1 MRMNSLRGACA
12 VFVSAV
18 LVASA
23 FATRAFAQGAQPW
36 PDERQILWQRNLDDA
51 LALSKAEHRPL
62 LVVLNMDGE
71 SACERI
77 VRERYRDP
85 KFVAS
90 TRPFVCVIGTVFR
103 HNPRDYDDEGKRIPC
118 PRLGEI
124 TCGEHIALEPAI
136 FDGYLAKDHE
146 RVAPRHALITPEGT
160 KLWDRYLLFDLRE
173 LDAQLA
179 SSAKDAPPVP
189 ADGPTEISS
198 HAKRWSE
205 VASGRTQRA
214 RADFE
219 RVLPLTID
227 DQAFAAMLAWVREHG
242 DAGSVDALHIAIA
255 RARNGSERIAKEI
268 LSTARALKLEQPVAE
283 IARGFITGLGRYP
296 GAATPSGE
304 EHLLPLLAELDGK
317 SARTRSLLLAC
328 AVTNAYG
335 TPAERAL
342 HDLPVNAQLKHD
354 VNFISVLDGLGDA
367 GLTPEQ
373 ITAAH
378 AAPWVEAPLL
388 VAEDF
393 ERELERLEP
402 RVQAQDA
409 DAQTLAAYGLASLG
423 LARRRIEA
431 QKPGAN
437 LLLEDADHW
446 LQKAVEHAPGTS
458 PDERCRWLLARA
470 RANYLLGRF
479 EQQHTLAT
487 QAVFVI
493 GEGDAS
499 TLPAGSSRDF
509 AGLHADARVV
519 EAMRWAGDASARLI
533 EARAGKDAL
542 VERTGMQS
550 AITELRFVVD
560 SPHAKSDDWISLA
573 SCFGA
578 LGLWREELAVL
589 QEGADRMPAAQD
601 LRTALNA
608 SLWNGGRIDL
618 APAKADWIAARHP
631 ESADAAWFA
640 GFAWILQGESLRR
653 GEQPAQ
659 SVAAYTEAQAR
670 FETTKKLNADYADT
684 STHYIAYAWLGRG
697 FAHLIADQRAEA
709 ADALAHA
716 IRTKPGIATVRDGLD
731 REVVDLV
738 DQSLEWR
745 ESGPSPVDALALLD
759 QLQAADPANAFWP
772 TSVSDSELREALR
785 ADGRDGKKAKHTLV
799 HPDGTNEEVEV
810 SLPTKDGDVYLAHSL
825 EAARRLLK
833 LGDTPAHKRPL
844 AQAATVTAE
853 RALERG
859 ELVLARTSL
868 AEAAP
873 LLGFEPP
880 AANADAAALNALAL
894 QLRAQL
900 GEARPIFRPGR

>member
-1 MRMNSLRGACA
+1 MRTTSLRGACA
-12 VFVSAV
+12 AFVFVLLFASTFALSA
-18 LVASA
+18 
-23 FATRAFAQGAQPW
+23 RAQGAQQW

-51 LALSKAEHRPL
+51 LALSRAEHRPL

-103 HNPRDYDDEGKRIPC
+103 HNPRDYDDDGRRIPC

-136 FDGYLAKDHE
+136 FDAYLAKDHE

-160 KLWDRYLLFDLRE
+160 KLWDRYLVFDLRE
-173 LDAQLA
+173 LDAQLVSA
-179 SSAKDAPPVP
+179 AKDAPPVP
-189 ADGPTEISS
+189 ASGPSELTAR
-198 HAKRWSE
+198 AKGWNE
-205 VASGRTQRA
+205 LASGRTQRA
-214 RADFE
+214 RAAFE
-219 RVLPLTID
+219 RELANAKDDAAFVAALTAI
-227 DQAFAAMLAWVREHG
+227 REHG
-242 DAGSVDALHIAIA
+242 DAGSANALRLAIS
-255 RARNGSERIAKEI
+255 RARNGSAPLAAAI
-268 LSTARALKLEQPVAE
+268 LATARGLKLEQPVAE
-283 IARGFITGLGRYP
+283 IARSFVTGLGRYP

-304 EHLLPLLAELDGK
+304 EHLLPLLAQLDGA
-317 SARTRSLLLAC
+317 STRTRSLLLAC
-328 AVTNAYG
+328 AAVGTYG
-335 TPAERAL
+335 PASRTARDIVLRSMPNGVSEPNWGELAPSL
-342 HDLPVNAQLKHD
+342 FDTYVMSPDAS
-354 VNFISVLDGLGDA
+354 SV
-367 GLTPEQ
+367 
-373 ITAAH
+373 AAK
-378 AAPWVEAPLL
+378 PLSTWTEPPLL
-388 VAEDF
+388 AREDL
-393 ERELERLEP
+393 ERDLERLEP
-402 RVQAQDA
+402 QIQAHPSEARV
-409 DAQTLAAYGLASLG
+409 LAEYGLANLG
-423 LARRRIEA
+423 LARRRLEA
-431 QKPGAN
+431 QQPGAN
-437 LLLEDADHW
+437 LLLEDADLW
-446 LQKAVEHAPGTS
+446 LKRALEIEPVVAN
-458 PDERCRWLLARA
+458 DERFQWLVARS

-479 EQQHTLAT
+479 EQQGSV
-487 QAVFVI
+487 AVAASDVALSLSGGIRTDARYVEALRWF
-493 GEGDAS
+493 GDA
-499 TLPAGSSRDF
+499 
-509 AGLHADARVV
+509 
-519 EAMRWAGDASARLI
+519 WARLL
-533 EARAGKDAL
+533 EARSGKDPLAEFRGIQDGAVAL
-542 VERTGMQS
+542 
-550 AITELRFVVD
+550 LRVAR
-560 SPHAKSDDWISLA
+560 SPYAKSDDWTSLA
-573 SCFGA
+573 SFFGA

-653 GEQPAQ
+653 GEQPA
-659 SVAAYTEAQAR
+659 SAIAAYTEAQTR
-670 FETTKKLNADYADT
+670 FEATKKLEPNYADT

-709 ADALAHA
+709 ADALARA
-716 IRTKPGIATVRDGLD
+716 IATKPAIVSTRDGLD

-745 ESGPSPVDALALLD
+745 ESGASPVDALALLD
-759 QLQAADPANAFWP
+759 QLQAADPTNAFWP

-785 ADGRDGKKAKHTLV
+785 ADGRDGRKVKQTLT
-799 HPDGTNEEVEV
+799 HPDGTKEEVE
-810 SLPTKDGDVYLAHSL
+810 LAFPTKDGDVYLAHSL
-825 EAARRLLK
+825 DAARRLLK

-844 AQAATVTAE
+844 AQAANVCAE

-859 ELVLARTSL
+859 DLDLARRSL
-868 AEAAP
+868 TEAAP

-880 AANADAAALNALAL
+880 AANADEAALTALAA